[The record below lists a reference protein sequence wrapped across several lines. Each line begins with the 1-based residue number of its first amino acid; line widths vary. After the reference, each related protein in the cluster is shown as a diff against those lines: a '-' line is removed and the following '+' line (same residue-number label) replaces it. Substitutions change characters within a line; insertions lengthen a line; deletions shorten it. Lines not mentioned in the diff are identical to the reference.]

1 MQCYMELTPPSGVTH
16 SLTLPF
22 ISSDS
27 NNLVVVKTSLLQI
40 FTTKTVSALP
50 ESSLDLEKSRSFD
63 KDDTTVNKDTVL
75 ENSSGGDSPRLDRAR
90 KTKLVL
96 LSEYSLSGTVISLAR
111 VKILSSKSGGDALL
125 VGLKDAKL
133 SLLEWDP
140 FRSEIST
147 ISIHYYEQDDLHG
160 SPWASRLK
168 DSVSYL
174 TADPSSRCAALKFGL
189 RNLAI
194 LPLKQGDE
202 DVHMDEWENEPDNS
216 RNPEK
221 EASRITN
228 GNATK
233 DETPYFPSFV
243 LRLPSLDPTLHY
255 PIHIAF
261 LYEYREP
268 TFGIL
273 SSTLS
278 PSPSLLFER
287 KDNLTYTV
295 FTLDLHQKASTTILS
310 VSGLPFDLNELV
322 PLTAP
327 VGGALLIGANEL
339 IHIDQAGKAN
349 GVAVNLFAKQCT
361 SQNLHDQSD
370 LEMRLEGCKIEQL
383 SIQSGEMIMILQ
395 NGQLAI
401 LSFHMDGRS
410 VCGLRIRKV
419 SENAGGLLVPA
430 GASCISPLGPNT
442 IFIGSENSDSVILGW
457 NRHSNQTNRRKQR
470 LELSEDLDDISIE
483 DEDYDIDD
491 DLYGDVPS
499 FTAGEINGEN
509 SDATNS
515 KPGDYVFQI
524 HDFLINIGP
533 ISDVTFG
540 KSFKQIINDP
550 TNDAEYT
557 SSPLDMVATI
567 GKGRAGSL
575 AIIHKNIQP
584 KVINRFLFSE
594 ARGIWTLSVKKP
606 ASKSVETTKD
616 RVSMNVDSG
625 IEEDY
630 DRLMIISKED
640 REGSKLSDVYA
651 LTSVNFEGL
660 TGTEFEPAAGP
671 TIEANTLGNGTRII
685 QVLQSEVRS
694 YDGGEFVGFLQLHSP
709 QPEMPSER
717 ENNDQRDFM
726 IILFYNTAQSCSQS
740 AFWGFIILLA
750 DLGLA
755 QIMPMCDDDTGAEP
769 KILSASFADP
779 FLLLVRD
786 DSSIF
791 VAQCDENN
799 ELEEIEK
806 VEQTLLNT
814 KWLAGCIYKD
824 NDGVFASALVE
835 KKDITRRKDVMM
847 FLLSAGGALH
857 IYKLPDLS
865 KAVYIAEGI
874 CFMPPILSPDFV
886 ARRGAAR
893 DSIIEILVVDLGDE
907 SIKSPYLILR
917 SIYDDLTI
925 YQPFR
930 IKSSSDELSMTLRFI
945 KLSNPHLAKNTDAPS
960 ETVAY
965 PMRSIS
971 NIGGYSIVFLPGASP
986 SMVLK
991 SPKSIPKVV
1000 SLQGVGVRGLSS
1012 FHTKTCDRGFIYSD
1026 TEGIIRIAQ
1035 LPSNTSFVE
1044 LGISLQKLELGEEVH
1059 AVTYH
1064 PPMECYVVATSEKA
1078 EFELPKDDDHHR
1090 ERVRGDT
1097 TFKPTVEQSFLN
1109 LINPINW
1116 SVIHKI
1122 ELDLYESILCV
1133 KTLSLEVS
1141 EITNERRQLI
1151 TVGTAI
1157 CKGEDLPTKGRIY
1170 VYDIVT
1176 AVPEPDRPETNKR
1189 LKQIAKEEIARG
1201 PVTAV
1206 SEIGTQGFML
1216 VSQGQKCMVRGLKED
1231 GSLLPVAFM
1240 DMNCYVTSIKELRGT
1255 GLCVFSDIIKGVWF
1269 AGYNEEPYKMMLFGK
1284 SGNNMEVI
1292 TTELLPDGKELYIV
1306 VADADGNLHILQYDP
1321 ERKSFSFHFFT
1332 SHSLKTIVKFFITF
1346 IFLSLHL
1353 HMDPKSI
1360 QGHLLLHRSTFSL
1373 GGHLPTTLT
1382 LLPRTKGLSCTI
1394 STLNPNSAQTDTS
1407 TTQAYHILITS
1418 STGCISHLFPLSE
1431 FQYRRL
1437 STLTTHLTNTL
1448 SHTCGL
1454 NPKAYRID
1462 RDAPESIAGSRTVVD
1477 GTLVSRWIELSSQ
1490 RRAEVAARVGID
1502 VDQIREDLVE
1512 LQSGLRYL

>member
-1 MQCYMELTPPSGVTH
+1 MRISRIKSNQYMMTTKRDHVHHLTYKMQCYMELSPPSGVTH

-40 FTTKTVSALP
+40 FTTKTISALP

-96 LSEYSLSGTVISLAR
+96 LSEYTLSGTVISLAR
-111 VKILSSKSGGDALL
+111 VKILSSKTGGDALL

-202 DVHMDEWENEPDNS
+202 DVHMDDWENEPDNS
-216 RNPEK
+216 RTPEK
-221 EASRITN
+221 EASKITN
-228 GNATK
+228 GNTTK

-310 VSGLPFDLNELV
+310 VGGLPFDLTELV

-327 VGGALLIGANEL
+327 VGGALLIGGNEL

-349 GVAVNLFAKQCT
+349 GVAVNIFAKQCT

-457 NRHSNQTNRRKQR
+457 NRHSNQTSRRKQR

-499 FTAGEINGEN
+499 FTAGEINGET

-524 HDFLINIGP
+524 HDCLINIGP

-557 SSPLDMVATI
+557 SSPLDMVATV

-575 AIIHKNIQP
+575 AIIHENIQP
-584 KVINRFLFSE
+584 KVINRISFSE

-606 ASKSVETTKD
+606 ANKSVETTKD

-630 DRLMIISKED
+630 DRLMIISKENRD
-640 REGSKLSDVYA
+640 GSKLSDVYA
-651 LTSVNFEGL
+651 LTSVNFESL

-694 YDGGEFVGFLQLHSP
+694 YDG
-709 QPEMPSER
+709 
-717 ENNDQRDFM
+717 
-726 IILFYNTAQSCSQS
+726 
-740 AFWGFIILLA
+740 

-824 NDGVFASALVE
+824 NDGVFALAPVE
-835 KKDITRRKDVMM
+835 KKDITRGKDVMM
-847 FLLSAGGALH
+847 FLLSVGGALH

-886 ARRGAAR
+886 ARRAAAR
-893 DSIIEILVVDLGDE
+893 DSITEILVVDLGNE
-907 SIKSPYLILR
+907 TIKSPYLILR

-1012 FHTKTCDRGFIYSD
+1012 FHTKFCDRGFIYSD
-1026 TEGIIRIAQ
+1026 TEGIVRIAQ

-1064 PPMECYVVATSEKA
+1064 PPMECYVVATSEKV

-1321 ERKSFSFHFFT
+1321 EH
-1332 SHSLKTIVKFFITF
+1332 
-1346 IFLSLHL
+1346 
-1353 HMDPKSI
+1353 PKSI

-1382 LLPRTKGLSCTI
+1382 LLPRTKGISCTI

-1477 GTLVSRWIELSSQ
+1477 GTLVSRWMEMSSQ
-1490 RRAEVAARVGID
+1490 RRAEVAARVGVD

>member
-1 MQCYMELTPPSGVTH
+1 MQCYMELTPPSAVTH

-22 ISSDS
+22 ISSDC

-40 FTTKTVSALP
+40 FTTKTVPALP
-50 ESSLDLEKSRSFD
+50 ESNLVSEKSRSFD
-63 KDDTTVNKDTVL
+63 KDDTEVNKDNVL
-75 ENSSGGDSPRLDRAR
+75 ENTSGSDSPRLDRAR

-125 VGLKDAKL
+125 VGLKDAKI

-140 FRSEIST
+140 FRYEIST

-174 TADPSSRCAALKFGL
+174 TADPGSRCAALKFGL

-202 DVHMDEWENEPDNS
+202 DVHMDEWGNEPDDS
-216 RNPEK
+216 RTSEK
-221 EASRITN
+221 EASKITN
-228 GNATK
+228 GNTTK

-243 LRLPSLDPTLHY
+243 LRIPSLDPTLHY

-287 KDNLTYTV
+287 KDNLIYTV

-310 VSGLPFDLNELV
+310 VSGLPFDLTEVV
-322 PLTAP
+322 PLPAP
-327 VGGALLIGANEL
+327 VGGALLIGGNEL

-430 GASCISPLGPNT
+430 GASCISTLGPNT

-457 NRHSNQTNRRKQR
+457 YRHSNQTSRRKNR
-470 LELSEDLDDISIE
+470 LELSDDLDDISIE
-483 DEDYDIDD
+483 EEDYDIDD

-499 FTAGEINGEN
+499 FTAGEINGET
-509 SDATNS
+509 SDTVNS
-515 KPGDYVFQI
+515 KPGDYIFQI
-524 HDFLINIGP
+524 HDCLINIGP

-550 TNDAEYT
+550 KNDAEYI
-557 SSPLDMVATI
+557 SSPLDMVAAV

-575 AIIHKNIQP
+575 AMIHENIQP
-584 KVINRFLFSE
+584 KVINRFSFSE

-606 ASKSVETTKD
+606 ASKSIETTKD
-616 RVSMNVDSG
+616 KLSMNVDSG
-625 IEEDY
+625 LEEEY
-630 DRLMIISKED
+630 DRLMIISKEN
-640 REGSKLSDVYA
+640 REGSKISDVYT
-651 LTSVNFEGL
+651 LTSINFEGL

-694 YDGGEFVGFLQLHSP
+694 YDG
-709 QPEMPSER
+709 
-717 ENNDQRDFM
+717 
-726 IILFYNTAQSCSQS
+726 
-740 AFWGFIILLA
+740 

-806 VEQTLLNT
+806 VEQILLNT

-824 NDGVFASALVE
+824 IAGVFASAQVE
-835 KKDITRRKDVMM
+835 KKDTTRGKDVMM
-847 FLLSAGGALH
+847 FLLSAGGALY

-886 ARRGAAR
+886 ARRAAAR
-893 DSIIEILVVDLGDE
+893 DIIIEILVVDLGDE
-907 SIKSPYLILR
+907 TIKSPYLILR

-930 IKSSSDELSMTLRFI
+930 IKSLSSEELSVTLRFI
-945 KLSNPHLAKNTDAPS
+945 KLSNPHLAKNTDVPS

-965 PMRSIS
+965 PMRSIP
-971 NIGGYSIVFLPGASP
+971 NVGGYSIVFLPGASP

-991 SPKSIPKVV
+991 SSKSIPKVV
-1000 SLQGVGVRGLSS
+1000 SLQGVDVRGLSS
-1012 FHTKTCDRGFIYSD
+1012 FHTKSCDRGFIYAD
-1026 TEGIIRIAQ
+1026 TEGIVRVAQ

-1078 EFELPKDDDHHR
+1078 EFDLPKDDDHHR
-1090 ERVRGDT
+1090 EWVRGDT

-1321 ERKSFSFHFFT
+1321 ERKM
-1332 SHSLKTIVKFFITF
+1332 I
-1346 IFLSLHL
+1346 
-1353 HMDPKSI
+1353 DPKSI

-1373 GGHLPTTLT
+1373 GGHLPSTLA
-1382 LLPRTKGLSCTI
+1382 LLPRTRGLSCSI
-1394 STLNPNSAQTDTS
+1394 STLNPNSAPTETS

-1418 STGCISHLFPLSE
+1418 NTGCISNLFPLSE

-1448 SHTCGL
+1448 SHACGL

-1477 GTLVSRWIELSSQ
+1477 GTIVSRWMELSSQ